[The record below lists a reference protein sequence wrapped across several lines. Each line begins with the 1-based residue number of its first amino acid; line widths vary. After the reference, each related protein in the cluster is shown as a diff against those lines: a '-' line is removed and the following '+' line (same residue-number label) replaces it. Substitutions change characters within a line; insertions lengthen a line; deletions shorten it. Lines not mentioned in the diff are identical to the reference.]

1 MSVSQATYTFPVLM
15 ILCLL
20 VRNAEA
26 AKAGSASA
34 GPVLVSL
41 GEIVTMALGIG
52 RGISTLLLALNFCMY
67 MVTGAL
73 AGWALNKNIDSSA
86 GAGGYVGRCCTP
98 DSIHFEASFTWL
110 ISNVGI
116 LKSSS
121 VTMVL

>member
-1 MSVSQATYTFPVLM
+1 M
-15 ILCLL
+15 ILCLS

-98 DSIHFEASFTWL
+98 DSIHFKASFTCL
-110 ISNVGI
+110 ISNVDI